1 MKNNLVKA
9 VASIATATTLLFSTA
24 TCFAATANTVTTY
37 GEDGVTV
44 KSTVSG
50 VAEGQMVTY
59 LAGADDG
66 TIESKDDIVYITQWT
81 SDGSDKVVSYKLK
94 TVPANGTVAA
104 TVKYGS
110 DVSETATA
118 LNADAYKT
126 VEYDYVEAVYDASY
140 VDVNLAS
147 EIVGNGSTVVAT
159 WEIDPNYELDKVI
172 VNDVDVTATI
182 GGNSYEV
189 PYKKGGS
196 KIEITTKAKEGTPT
210 ISTVSEPLEVEVKD
224 AAGEVLPSVGAICQ
238 VVGTPD
244 EYGIAVEYENGDP
257 VVFGG
262 QEYLFKA
269 AGAENSDEGYYAVN
283 LAGAEI
289 KGTYVV
295 KSYIVYGGK
304 YYYGDPQTIVVE

>member
-44 KSTVSG
+44 TSTVSG
-50 VAEGQMVTY
+50 VKEGQMVTY

-66 TIESKDDIVYITQWT
+66 TIESKEDIVYITQWT

-94 TVPANGTVAA
+94 SVPAVGDLAA

-110 DVSETATA
+110 DVTETADA
-118 LNADAYKT
+118 LNDDEYTAVEIEGVT
-126 VEYDYVEAVYDASY
+126 VTCDASL
-140 VDVNLAS
+140 VNVTVS
-147 EIVGNGSTVVAT
+147 DKVGSGDKVVAT
-159 WEIDPNYELDKVI
+159 WEIDPNYELESVT
-172 VNDVDVTATI
+172 VNGTVVEVAGNTVDV
-182 GGNSYEV
+182 
-189 PYKKGGS
+189 PYVADGS
-196 KIEITTKAKEGTPT
+196 TLVIDVKAKEGTPT
-210 ISTVSEPLEVEVKD
+210 VSTVSEPLEVEVKD
-224 AAGEVLPSVGAICQ
+224 AAGEVIPSVGAICQ